1 MQWIGLTQVV
11 HWRLTNVAANLHAV
25 KATDRYF
32 RWGSLCLRMPKKK
45 VKARVFVHSICH
57 MCVYNHVNTYAPL
70 LNKKSEFPPHHLSL
84 VFALHQFH
92 RTMAPWQGDA
102 KSAQFAKRVN
112 TGKLS
117 TVPCTYNRS
126 DLASPCFAVWHCHLF
141 TISTSV
147 HVLPWPHSHTPSN
160 MPGVLQVQERS

>member
-1 MQWIGLTQVV
+1 M
-11 HWRLTNVAANLHAV
+11 
-25 KATDRYF
+25 
-32 RWGSLCLRMPKKK
+32 
-45 VKARVFVHSICH
+45 HSICH

-117 TVPCTYNRS
+117 TVPCTYNRT
-126 DLASPCFAVWHCHLF
+126 DLASPFDIAICLQSLLQFMSFRGHAPTRHPTCRACCRF
-141 TISTSV
+141 RKGAKTS
-147 HVLPWPHSHTPSN
+147 HSSA
-160 MPGVLQVQERS
+160 LLSQS